1 MTYTLFT
8 LFPILLFALVTLW
21 KLKLNYDTDIYQLQT
36 RLTKATTELNKSSSL
51 SLALDRKVKEE
62 EKENKQLKEDNSLMN
77 NKTETLKERMKVVE
91 ARALNLTSKLLIKE
105 MDLGLLKKEKIR
117 LEQQV
122 KEKAAPT
129 LKGKV
134 GGGKKEKLINLATL
148 AVVEKKEPTLNLPLN
163 NSVEEA
169 ASSSAE
175 KTDVKEKLVDKLMDI
190 KKKQTEL
197 ETDKE
202 QIIQKAE
209 KVDKDTDKEE
219 IVDKLVDIKKKQ
231 QELEEA
237 KKDFFS
243 DTDDSD
249 DSEQVENAN
258 GVTKNDTV
266 GLVSKKSDI
275 AMNVDQDDIQSLI
288 KLPESSNQTQQQVLP
303 TASTAAVGSPS
314 VPLSPPASVPQTA
327 PPLLLKLAA
336 DPSSNGTPVVV
347 GNTSFG
353 TNATLDDEKKIHIIL
368 DVKNGED
375 VLNKQ

>member
-1 MTYTLFT
+1 M
-8 LFPILLFALVTLW
+8 
-21 KLKLNYDTDIYQLQT
+21 
-36 RLTKATTELNKSSSL
+36 
-51 SLALDRKVKEE
+51 
-62 EKENKQLKEDNSLMN
+62 
-77 NKTETLKERMKVVE
+77 
-91 ARALNLTSKLLIKE
+91 
-105 MDLGLLKKEKIR
+105 G
-117 LEQQV
+117 
-122 KEKAAPT
+122 
-129 LKGKV
+129 
-134 GGGKKEKLINLATL
+134 
-148 AVVEKKEPTLNLPLN
+148 VEKKEPTLNLPLN

-202 QIIQKAE
+202 QI
-209 KVDKDTDKEE
+209 
-219 IVDKLVDIKKKQ
+219 VDKLVDIKKKQ

-237 KKDFFS
+237 KKDFLS

-249 DSEQVENAN
+249 HSEQVENAN
-258 GVTKNDTV
+258 AVTKNDTV
-266 GLVSKKSDI
+266 GLASKKTEL
-275 AMNVDQDDIQSLI
+275 AMNVNQDDIQSLI

-303 TASTAAVGSPS
+303 TSPTAAVGSPS

>member
-1 MTYTLFT
+1 M
-8 LFPILLFALVTLW
+8 
-21 KLKLNYDTDIYQLQT
+21 
-36 RLTKATTELNKSSSL
+36 
-51 SLALDRKVKEE
+51 KEE

-77 NKTETLKERMKVVE
+77 NKTETLKVSRHREAPMRKYSSSFGHCTILLQERMKVVE

-258 GVTKNDTV
+258 AVTKNDTV

-275 AMNVDQDDIQSLI
+275 AMNVDQADIQSLI
-288 KLPESSNQTQQQVLP
+288 KLPESSNQTQQQVPP
-303 TASTAAVGSPS
+303 TAPTAAVGSPS